1 MLVFSCFGNVV
12 NGLKQ
17 LKELTY
23 CQKTKWMH
31 VTRDNST
38 CLQCKRVFRNRL
50 TLDGWRLKLQGKV
63 VDKNAE
69 ERKMNVLYPMRAP
82 SEKKNLQALKNSQ
95 VVSLCFVGI
104 V

>member
-1 MLVFSCFGNVV
+1 
-12 NGLKQ
+12 
-17 LKELTY
+17 
-23 CQKTKWMH
+23 MH

-69 ERKMNVLYPMRAP
+69 ERKMNVLYPMRARRRL
-82 SEKKNLQALKNSQ
+82 N
-95 VVSLCFVGI
+95 F
-104 V
+104 

>member
-1 MLVFSCFGNVV
+1 MLVFSCFRNVV

-23 CQKTKWMH
+23 CRKTKWMH

-38 CLQCKRVFRNRL
+38 CLQCKRVTRNRL
-50 TLDGWRLKLQGKV
+50 TLDGWRLKLQGKF

-69 ERKMNVLYPMRAP
+69 ERKMK
-82 SEKKNLQALKNSQ
+82 SKKFFSLAQRNLTSTKNSQ

>member
-1 MLVFSCFGNVV
+1 MLVFSCFRNVV

-38 CLQCKRVFRNRL
+38 CLQCKRVTRNRL
-50 TLDGWRLKLQGKV
+50 TLDGWRLKLQGNF

-69 ERKMNVLYPMRAP
+69 ERKMNVLYPMRARRRL
-82 SEKKNLQALKNSQ
+82 N
-95 VVSLCFVGI
+95 F
-104 V
+104 